1 MTDYKTIRGK
11 KIKTFTT
18 DLSDGDS
25 SEGQIFYSDTSKE
38 YKVNVGLDSWV
49 SISSV
54 TQSRDA
60 AGSAGINTAAMIF
73 GGRNE
78 VDGGPTGG
86 PNQQYNL
93 TEEYNGTGFSAGGA
107 MVQGRQGLGGT
118 GTQTAGLGVG
128 GYHPPAPGP
137 KSLVEEYDGSSWS
150 EVTNMPTAT
159 FAMGSAGTQTA
170 ALFSGGRTG
179 SGWVNTTYEYDGT
192 NWTTGGALGTA
203 RTLKSAMTGIQTA
216 AVAFGGNLT
225 PPGARTDK
233 VEEYNGSSWSEVTAL
248 PAAKQSSMASGIQ
261 TAALNFGGSTPGATG
276 GITSTFKYDGTN
288 FSATSN
294 MGSIILDGGT
304 LKTAS
309 NNSTGLQMSG
319 YGASSYTAIS
329 QEFISSA
336 NTVTAATW
344 SSGGAYPTATADV
357 GSAGTRTAGLC
368 FGGDTPAPAVTAKT
382 NEYDGTTFSEGGD
395 TVSGRAFMT
404 GLGTQTAAVGVGG
417 APSFVANSESYN
429 GSSWSE
435 GNNINTARGNAMA
448 AGTQTAGLLF
458 GGYNGSSL
466 ANTEN
471 YDGTSWTNNPNGL
484 NTARRGSGGCG
495 TQTAALCAAGYS
507 TNFIDVVEEY
517 NGTSWSEVTNVPLK
531 RHAFRCVGTQ
541 TAALGSGGYL
551 PGPQGGPGNLPTNS
565 ITYDGTSWSTNPSLA
580 TGNSRGGQA
589 GTTTAS
595 FVTAGQLGSGT
606 TTENFD
612 GQTLGINLKTITD
625 S

>member
-1 MTDYKTIRGK
+1 MATYEEIYGK
-11 KIKTFTT
+11 RVKEF
-18 DLSDGDS
+18 DSDPTLES
-25 SEGQIFYSDTSKE
+25 SYEGQVWYDKSTGVLKSVVAFESTS
-38 YKVNVGLDSWV
+38 ST
-49 SISSV
+49 SPM
-54 TQSRDA
+54 
-60 AGSAGINTAAMIF
+60 NTARVQGAGGGIQTDGF
-73 GGRNE
+73 GA
-78 VDGGPTGG
+78 GGYTTT
-86 PNQQYNL
+86 NVAT
-93 TEEYNGTGFSAGGA
+93 TEEYNGTGFSAGGDLGSARRA
-107 MVQGRQGLGGT
+107 MGGT
-118 GTQTAGLGVG
+118 GQTPAGLVFGGYTTTHVGLTEEYNGTSWSESGDLSTTRYALSSANSAPQTAALGFGGYAATKSNATEEYNGTSWTAGGNLNVATHDAAGAGTQTAGLLCG
-128 GYHPPAPGP
+128 GSAP
-137 KSLVEEYDGSSWS
+137 SVASNITELYDGSSWTS
-150 EVTNMPTAT
+150 SGTLNLGRQLNMA
-159 FAMGSAGTQTA
+159 FGTQTA
-170 ALFSGGRTG
+170 AVTIGGNKTFSPDTTTDTIETFNG
-179 SGWVNTTYEYDGT
+179 STWSTSPATLAT
-192 NWTTGGALGTA
+192 NRG
-203 RTLKSAMTGIQTA
+203 Q
-216 AVAFGGNLT
+216 AFGIGAPTAGIVFGGKSPGPNLSI
-225 PPGARTDK
+225 A
-233 VEEYNGSSWSEVTAL
+233 EEYNNSINT
-248 PAAKQSSMASGIQ
+248 I
-261 TAALNFGGSTPGATG
+261 TAAA
-276 GITSTFKYDGTN
+276 
-288 FSATSN
+288 
-294 MGSIILDGGT
+294 
-304 LKTAS
+304 
-309 NNSTGLQMSG
+309 
-319 YGASSYTAIS
+319 
-329 QEFISSA
+329 
-336 NTVTAATW
+336 W

-357 GSAGTRTAGLC
+357 GSAGTRTAGLI
-368 FGGDTPAPAVTAKT
+368 FAGETPAPAVTQAT
-382 NEYDGTTFSEGGD
+382 NEYNGSTFSSGGN
-395 TVSGRAFMT
+395 TVVGRAFMT

-417 APSFVANSESYN
+417 APSFIANSESYD

-435 GNNINTARGNAMA
+435 GNDINTARGNAMA

-507 TNFIDVVEEY
+507 TTFIDVVEEY

-612 GQTLGINLKTITD
+612 AESTTVTAKTLTT